1 MSVRETSKEVYKDI
15 KASGTINKQSQVIL
29 NAMKRNKDYSLQ
41 ELSKSTEIGINAI
54 SGRCNELKKA
64 GLLEENTKRKCSLTN
79 RTINPVRRID

>member
-64 GLLEENTKRKCSLTN
+64 GLLEENPKRKCSLTN